1 MLNLA
6 IRLGLLG
13 FAAVALT
20 VAGQVLP
27 TARDVDRERHLVRR
41 ILAREPLP
49 EDRVTAAFDKLA
61 QRGGLRECRPEGSEQ
76 AAILAAWLADFSE
89 TKGDLA
95 LLDKRVNT
103 AVASA
108 RHAINCDPASAF
120 PWLALAKFR
129 IVTEGVDRKSLEAI
143 RFTWE
148 IAPRESWIMTSRA
161 TILFSIRRWLAATE
175 IARLLDDMAKL
186 VASEVISEVVVLMRT
201 SELAEQQDMARRVAL
216 LPYAVQRRYQYEAIR
231 LGVDVRD
238 LAIPRS
244 ASDPNWA
251 KSR

>member
-13 FAAVALT
+13 FVAAALT
-20 VAGQVLP
+20 IAGQVLP
-27 TARDVDRERHLVRR
+27 SARDVDRERQLVRR
-41 ILAREPLP
+41 ILAREHLP
-49 EDRVTAAFDKLA
+49 QDRVAATFDRFV
-61 QRGGLRECRPEGSEQ
+61 QRGGLQECRPEGSEQ
-76 AAILAAWLADFSE
+76 GAILATWLADYSE

-95 LLDKRVNT
+95 LLDARVST

-108 RHAINCDPASAF
+108 RHAIHCDPATAF

-129 IVTEGVDRKSLEAI
+129 IVTEGFDRKSLEAI
-143 RFTWE
+143 RFTWA
-148 IAPRESWIMTSRA
+148 IAPRESWIMTSRV

-175 IARLLDDMAKL
+175 ITRLLDDMAKL
-186 VASEVISEVVVLMRT
+186 VASEIIPEIVVLMRT
-201 SELAEQQDMARRVAL
+201 SELAMQQDMARRVAL

-231 LGVDVRD
+231 FGVDVRD
-238 LAIPRS
+238 LSIPRS
-244 ASDPNWA
+244 AADPNWA